1 MLQRSGSF
9 MTLMSCKTWWSRGS
23 ALTAPATCGLWFN
36 TLWES
41 FQCGPHNTRTAKL
54 YSHSPILIA
63 QTMVK
68 PQGCVM
74 LDALIPGLL
83 TWHNDTHAVI
93 SFKAFQRFTLPLP
106 HQRFTDVLVAE
117 MQLVIEG
124 ETIRTLQPSCP
135 RLVRRLEGKSEIKT
149 VQERDN
155 KQKFKGGKKSHTW
168 VLRSWMV
175 CEGPIWTITAE
186 SCVYNR
192 WNNLSNNDTTSGISW
207 RRASVWLYPLIA
219 PTSPV
224 LLIYF
229 SGV

>member
-1 MLQRSGSF
+1 MLRRNGSF
-9 MTLMSCKTWWSRGS
+9 MILMSCKKKRWFW
-23 ALTAPATCGLWFN
+23 LATCGPWFN

-63 QTMVK
+63 QTMAK

-74 LDALIPGLL
+74 LDALIPGLF

-106 HQRFTDVLVAE
+106 HQRFTDVLVAWNAARYRGGNDTNASSPR
-117 MQLVIEG
+117 V
-124 ETIRTLQPSCP
+124 P

-149 VQERDN
+149 AQERDN
-155 KQKFKGGKKSHTW
+155 KQRFKGGKKSHTW

-175 CEGPIWTITAE
+175 CEGPIWSITAE

-207 RRASVWLYPLIA
+207 RRASVWLYP